1 MKFPSKKDIW
11 LEIIFWVS
19 MIVSLA
25 SACIAFITGK
35 TSFGESIFLFIFTIV
50 LPIILIWL
58 WFTTYYVLDN
68 KELVIRSGP
77 YKKRISL
84 EKIISVKKTLNP
96 LSSPALSLKR
106 IEITYEK
113 YGMALISPKDREQ
126 FIKMLKER
134 CPHVIIK
141 N

>member
-11 LEIIFWVS
+11 LEIIFWAS
-19 MIVSLA
+19 MIVCLA
-25 SACIAFITGK
+25 AAYLAFITGK
-35 TSFGESIFLFIFTIV
+35 TSFGEGIFLFIFTIV
-50 LPIILIWL
+50 LPVILIWM

-113 YGMALISPKDREQ
+113 YGMALISPKDRDQ

-134 CPHVIIK
+134 CPQVIIK